1 MLNGADCIMDFE
13 YVLRVL
19 VWTGVGSIL
28 LFILLYVDSLFTK
41 YKDFEEVKAGNMAV
55 TSRMIMKLLAQG
67 YILSVSISTSNEL
80 LEAIVVSIISFLV
93 LLVLES
99 IVRIMLRGWAK
110 LDLDLGTQQGKIG
123 YGLFAGTLHIVG
135 ALIITACL

>member
-1 MLNGADCIMDFE
+1 MDLE

-110 LDLDLGTQQGKIG
+110 LDLDLGTQQGKLG
-123 YGLFAGTLHIVG
+123 YGLFAGTLHLVG

>member
-1 MLNGADCIMDFE
+1 MDFE

-19 VWTGVGSIL
+19 VWTGVGSVL
-28 LFILLYVDSLFTK
+28 LFILLYVDSLFTR

-55 TSRMIMKLLAQG
+55 TTRMMMKLLAQG

-99 IVRIMLRGWAK
+99 IVRILLRSWAK
-110 LDLDLGTQQGKIG
+110 LDLDLGTQQGKLG
-123 YGLFAGTLHIVG
+123 YGLFGGTLHVVG

>member
-1 MLNGADCIMDFE
+1 MDLE
-13 YVLRVL
+13 YILRVL

-110 LDLDLGTQQGKIG
+110 LDLDLGTQQGKVG

>member
-1 MLNGADCIMDFE
+1 MDLE

-80 LEAIVVSIISFLV
+80 LEAIVISIISFLV

-110 LDLDLGTQQGKIG
+110 LDLDLGTQQGKLG
-123 YGLFAGTLHIVG
+123 YGLFAGTLHLVG

>member
-1 MLNGADCIMDFE
+1 MDLE

-110 LDLDLGTQQGKIG
+110 LDLDLGTQQGKVG

>member
-1 MLNGADCIMDFE
+1 MDFE

-19 VWTGVGSIL
+19 VWTGVGSVL

-55 TSRMIMKLLAQG
+55 TTRLILKLVAQG
-67 YILSVSISTSNEL
+67 YILSVSISTSNVL
-80 LEAIVVSIISFLV
+80 LEAIVISIISFVV
-93 LLVLES
+93 LLILET
-99 IVRIMLRGWAK
+99 IVRVSLRGWAK
-110 LDLDLGTQQGKIG
+110 LDLDLGTQQGKLG
-123 YGLFAGTLHIVG
+123 YGLFAGSLHIVG